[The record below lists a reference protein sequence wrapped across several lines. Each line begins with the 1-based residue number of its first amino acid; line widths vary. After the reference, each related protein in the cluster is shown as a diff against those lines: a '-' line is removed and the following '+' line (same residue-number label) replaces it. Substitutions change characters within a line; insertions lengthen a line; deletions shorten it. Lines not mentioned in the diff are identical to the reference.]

1 MRVASPAGATRALAD
16 SGMLAETGM
25 LAKGERPP
33 ASAERVSPES
43 VPRQRLREVE
53 PAAHEVAHR
62 AGPPPP
68 LPTPQRSHRVHGIV
82 ASQPMP
88 SALTT
93 TVTQLPESR
102 VRVQVQVP
110 PAELEQRIEGK
121 ARELGRKLKLPG
133 FRRGKVPAPL
143 VIQRLGR
150 DAVMEEAVRD
160 TLSSWY
166 VDALELTGIVPVG
179 DPELD
184 LGELPPHGGALGFS
198 FEIGVLPQATLGEY
212 RGLEVGRAEPVVEEQ
227 RVQGE
232 IDALR
237 ERLARLETVQ
247 RPAAAGDFV
256 VVDYEGA
263 LAGGPEGGAAGEP
276 ASQSAEREPF
286 AGGEGRDQL
295 VELGSGNLIAGFEQA
310 LEGASAGESRTL
322 ELTFPADYARAELA
336 GREASF
342 EVTVKE
348 VKRKELPAVDD
359 DLAIDTG
366 FDTVGEL
373 REDIRRRLREA
384 EEQRIDAEFREAAL
398 DAAVEHA
405 QVQVPAALIEAR
417 AREMLERVLHALAHR
432 GISRESY
439 LEITGRSEQ
448 EILADTAPEAE
459 RALRREAVL
468 TAVVAAEG
476 ISPGEEELLEA
487 VRPAAERE
495 ELTPQALL
503 RRLREAGR
511 VEELREDLA
520 ARHAM
525 DLIAA
530 QARPIPLEQ
539 ARAREQLWTPEK
551 ERSERAREE
560 QVQEVAQAGEPAPGG
575 LWTPDR

>member
-1 MRVASPAGATRALAD
+1 
-16 SGMLAETGM
+16 
-25 LAKGERPP
+25 
-33 ASAERVSPES
+33 
-43 VPRQRLREVE
+43 
-53 PAAHEVAHR
+53 
-62 AGPPPP
+62 
-68 LPTPQRSHRVHGIV
+68 
-82 ASQPMP
+82 MP

-179 DPELD
+179 DPEVD
-184 LGELPPHGGALGFS
+184 LGELPPHGEALGFS
-198 FEIGVLPQATLGEY
+198 FEIGVLPQAVLGEY
-212 RGLEVGRAEPVVEEQ
+212 RGLEVGRAEPVVEEE

-247 RPAAAGDFV
+247 RPAQAGDFV
-256 VVDYEGA
+256 VLDYEGA
-263 LAGGPEGGAAGEP
+263 LVGEDG
-276 ASQSAEREPF
+276 ERVPF

-295 VELGSGNLIAGFEQA
+295 VELGSGNLIEGFEQA
-310 LEGASAGESRTL
+310 LEEASTGESRTL
-322 ELTFPADYARAELA
+322 ALTFPADYARAELA
-336 GREASF
+336 GREAAF

-366 FDTVGEL
+366 FDTVQEL
-373 REDIRRRLREA
+373 REDIHRRLREA
-384 EEQRIDAEFREAAL
+384 EEQRIEGEFREAAL
-398 DAAVEHA
+398 DAAVAHA

-417 AREMLERVLHALAHR
+417 AREMLERMLHALAHR

-448 EILADTAPEAE
+448 EILAETAPEAE

-495 ELTPQALL
+495 ELSPQALL
-503 RRLREAGR
+503 GRLREAGR
-511 VEELREDLA
+511 VEEIREDLA
-520 ARHAM
+520 ARRAIE
-525 DLIAA
+525 LIAS
-530 QARPIPLEQ
+530 QARPIPIEQ

-560 QVQEVAQAGEPAPGG
+560 QVQEVAHTGEPAPGG